1 MESGWKAGRIRE
13 RLLLSGYLKIS
24 QKEYEIEIKK
34 AYMTNNKAHI
44 FCGQYFVE

>member
-1 MESGWKAGRIRE
+1 MGKHMESGWKAGRIRE

-34 AYMTNNKAHI
+34 GIYDK
-44 FCGQYFVE
+44 